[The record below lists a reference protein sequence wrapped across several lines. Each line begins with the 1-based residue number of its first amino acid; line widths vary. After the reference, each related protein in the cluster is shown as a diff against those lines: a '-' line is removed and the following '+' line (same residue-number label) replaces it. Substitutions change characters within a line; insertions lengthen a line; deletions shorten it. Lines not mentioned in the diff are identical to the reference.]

1 LIFLP
6 NQNGPDAQAQERT
19 PSSGESGMSES
30 VRFEDKVVIVTGAG
44 GGLGRA
50 HALLFARH
58 GARVVVNDLG
68 GSAHG
73 EGANA
78 SAADR
83 VVAEIRESGGQ
94 AVANH
99 DSVTDGDK
107 IVQNALDAFGR
118 IDVVVNN
125 AGILRDKSFAKMED
139 ADWDLVYRVH
149 VEGAYKVT
157 RAGWPHLR
165 EQNYGRVIF
174 TSSTSGIYGNFGQS
188 NYGMAKLGLYGL
200 TRTLALEGRKN
211 NILVNA
217 IAPTGGTRMTE
228 GLIPASVFELLKP
241 ELVSP
246 LVVYLGSEQ
255 CQDSAGLYE
264 VGGGWVG
271 KVRWERSLGA
281 GFDPR
286 AGFTPEDVAAQWS
299 AIGDFTDAAHPADNV
314 EALKE
319 MMANLQRFGS

>member
-1 LIFLP
+1 
-6 NQNGPDAQAQERT
+6 
-19 PSSGESGMSES
+19 MSES
-30 VRFEDKVVIVTGAG
+30 MDFEGKVVIVTGAG

-58 GARVVVNDLG
+58 GARVIVNDLG

-83 VVAEIRESGGQ
+83 VVAEIRDERGE

-107 IVQNALDAFGR
+107 IVQNALDTYGR
-118 IDVVVNN
+118 VDVVVNN

-139 ADWDLVYRVH
+139 TDWDLVYRVH

-157 RAGWPHLR
+157 RAAWPHLR
-165 EQNYGRVIF
+165 AQNYGRIIF
-174 TSSTSGIYGNFGQS
+174 TSSTSGIYGNFGQA

-200 TRTLALEGRKN
+200 TRTLAIEGRKN

-228 GLIPASVFELLKP
+228 GLIPASVFDLLKP

-246 LVVYLGSEQ
+246 LVVFLGSEQ
-255 CQDSAGLYE
+255 CPDSGGLYE
-264 VGGGWVG
+264 VGGGWMG

-281 GFDPR
+281 GFDPH
-286 AGFTPEDVAAQWS
+286 AGFSPQDVAAQWAS
-299 AIGDFTDAAHPADNV
+299 ISDFSNAAHPADSA

-319 MMANLQRFGS
+319 MMANLQRFG

>member
-1 LIFLP
+1 MS
-6 NQNGPDAQAQERT
+6 DAI
-19 PSSGESGMSES
+19 
-30 VRFEDKVVIVTGAG
+30 RFENQVVIVTGAG

-68 GSAHG
+68 GSTHG
-73 EGANA
+73 EGASA
-78 SAADR
+78 SAADK
-83 VVAEIRESGGQ
+83 VVAEIRAAGGE

-99 DSVTDGDK
+99 DSVTDGGK
-107 IVQNALDAFGR
+107 IVQCALDSFGR
-118 IDVVVNN
+118 VDVVVNN
-125 AGILRDKSFAKMED
+125 AGILRDKSFHKMED
-139 ADWDLVYRVH
+139 ADWDLVYKVH

-157 RAGWPHLR
+157 RAAWEHLR
-165 EQNYGRVIF
+165 EQQYGRVIF
-174 TSSTSGIYGNFGQS
+174 TASTSGIYGNFGQS

-200 TRTLALEGRKN
+200 TRTLAIEGRKN
-211 NILVNA
+211 NVLVNA

-228 GLIPASVFELLKP
+228 GLIPPQVFEQLKP

-246 LVVYLGSEQ
+246 LVVYLGSDQ
-255 CQDSAGLYE
+255 CKDTGGLYE

-286 AGFTPEDVAAQWS
+286 AGFSPEDVAATWAQ
-299 AIGDFTDAAHPADNV
+299 IGNFDGAVHPDDNV
-314 EALKE
+314 TALRE
-319 MMANLQRFGS
+319 MMANLQKHAG

>member
-1 LIFLP
+1 MLVLT
-6 NQNGPDAQAQERT
+6 PDGLRT
-19 PSSGESGMSES
+19 QDRAGIIIRGSDMSES
-30 VRFEDKVVIVTGAG
+30 MDFEGKVVIVTGAG

-58 GARVVVNDLG
+58 GARVIVNDLG

-78 SAADR
+78 SAADQ
-83 VVAEIRESGGQ
+83 VVAEVRDAGGE

-107 IVQNALDAFGR
+107 IVQNALDTYGR
-118 IDVVVNN
+118 VDVVVNN

-139 ADWDLVYRVH
+139 TDWDLVYRVH

-157 RAGWPHLR
+157 RAAWPHLR
-165 EQNYGRVIF
+165 EQNYGRIIF
-174 TSSTSGIYGNFGQS
+174 TSSTSGIYGNFGQA

-200 TRTLALEGRKN
+200 TRTLAIEGRKN

-228 GLIPASVFELLKP
+228 GLVPASVFELLKP

-246 LVVYLGSEQ
+246 LVVFLGSEQ
-255 CQDSAGLYE
+255 CPDSGGLYE
-264 VGGGWVG
+264 VGGGWMG

-286 AGFTPEDVAAQWS
+286 AGFSPQDVAAQWAS
-299 AIGDFTDAAHPADNV
+299 ISDFSNAVHPADNA

-319 MMANLQRFGS
+319 MMANLQRIG

>member
-1 LIFLP
+1 LIVTGTRLVDT
-6 NQNGPDAQAQERT
+6 GRT
-19 PSSGESGMSES
+19 FCSYPGVSMSES

-73 EGANA
+73 EGASA

-83 VVAEIRESGGQ
+83 VVSEILEAGGI

-99 DSVTDGDK
+99 DSVTDGEK

-118 IDVVVNN
+118 VDVVVNN
-125 AGILRDKSFAKMED
+125 AGILRDKTFSKMED

-157 RAGWPHLR
+157 RAAWPHLR

-228 GLIPASVFELLKP
+228 GLIPAEVFELLKP

-255 CQDSAGLYE
+255 CQDSAGLFE
-264 VGGGWVG
+264 VGGGWIG

-281 GFDPR
+281 GFDPH
-286 AGFTPEDVAAQWS
+286 AGFSPEDIAARWHT
-299 AIGDFTDAAHPADNV
+299 INDFEGAAHPNDSI

-319 MMANLQRFGS
+319 MMGHLQQFKR

>member
-1 LIFLP
+1 
-6 NQNGPDAQAQERT
+6 
-19 PSSGESGMSES
+19 MSES
-30 VRFEDKVVIVTGAG
+30 MDFEGKVVIVTGAG

-58 GARVVVNDLG
+58 GARVIVNDLG

-73 EGANA
+73 EGASA

-83 VVAEIRESGGQ
+83 VVAQVRDAGGE

-107 IVQNALDAFGR
+107 IVQNALDTYGR
-118 IDVVVNN
+118 VDVVVNN

-139 ADWDLVYRVH
+139 TDWDLVYRVH

-157 RAGWPHLR
+157 RAAWPHLR

-174 TSSTSGIYGNFGQS
+174 TSSTSGIYGNFGQA

-200 TRTLALEGRKN
+200 TRTLAIEGRKN

-228 GLIPASVFELLKP
+228 GLIPASVFDLLKP

-255 CQDSAGLYE
+255 CHDSGGLYE
-264 VGGGWVG
+264 VGGGWMG

-286 AGFTPEDVAAQWS
+286 ADFSPEDVAARWAS
-299 AIGDFTDAAHPADNV
+299 ISDFSNAVHPADTA

-319 MMANLQRFGS
+319 MMANLQGFG

>member
-1 LIFLP
+1 
-6 NQNGPDAQAQERT
+6 
-19 PSSGESGMSES
+19 MSEAI
-30 VRFEDKVVIVTGAG
+30 RFEDKVVIVTGAG

-50 HALLFARH
+50 HALLFAKH

-68 GSAHG
+68 GSTHG

-78 SAADR
+78 SAADK
-83 VVAEIRESGGQ
+83 VVAEIKAFGGT
-94 AVANH
+94 AIANH

-107 IVQNALDAFGR
+107 IVQNALDSFGR
-118 IDVVVNN
+118 VDVLVNN
-125 AGILRDKSFAKMED
+125 AGILRDKSFHKMED
-139 ADWDLVYRVH
+139 ADWDLVYKVH
-149 VEGAYKVT
+149 VEGSYKVT
-157 RAGWPHLR
+157 RAAWAHLR

-174 TSSTSGIYGNFGQS
+174 TASTSGIYGNFGQS

-200 TRTLALEGRKN
+200 TRTLAIEGRKN

-228 GLIPASVFELLKP
+228 GLIPPQVFEQLKP

-255 CQDSAGLYE
+255 CQDTSGLYE
-264 VGGGWVG
+264 VGGGWIG

-281 GFDPR
+281 GFDPK
-286 AGFTPEDVAAQWS
+286 AGFSPEDVAASWKQ
-299 AIGDFTDAAHPADNV
+299 IGDFSGAVHPDDNV
-314 EALKE
+314 TALRE
-319 MMANLQRFGS
+319 MMANLQKFAG

>member
-1 LIFLP
+1 
-6 NQNGPDAQAQERT
+6 
-19 PSSGESGMSES
+19 MSEP

-50 HALLFARH
+50 HALLFAKH

-68 GSAHG
+68 GSTHG

-83 VVAEIRESGGQ
+83 VVAEIREAGGT

-125 AGILRDKSFAKMED
+125 AGILRDKTFAKMDD

-157 RAGWPHLR
+157 RAAWTHMR
-165 EQNYGRVIF
+165 EQNFGRVIF
-174 TSSTSGIYGNFGQS
+174 TASTSGIYGNFGQS

-228 GLIPASVFELLKP
+228 GLIPAEVFEMLKP
-241 ELVSP
+241 ELISP
-246 LVVYLGSEQ
+246 LVVFLGSEQ
-255 CQDSAGLYE
+255 CQETSGLFE

-271 KVRWERSLGA
+271 KTRWERSIGA

-286 AGFTPEDVAAQWS
+286 AGFSPEDVAANWQT
-299 AIGDFTDAAHPADNV
+299 ICDFEGASHPKDTA

-319 MMANLQRFGS
+319 MMQNLQKYSV

>member
-1 LIFLP
+1 
-6 NQNGPDAQAQERT
+6 
-19 PSSGESGMSES
+19 MSEP

-50 HALLFARH
+50 HALLFAQH

-83 VVAEIRESGGQ
+83 VVAEIREAGGT

-125 AGILRDKSFAKMED
+125 AGILRDKTFAKMDD

-149 VEGAYKVT
+149 VEGAFKVT
-157 RAGWPHLR
+157 HAAWPHMR

-228 GLIPASVFELLKP
+228 GLIPAAVFDMLKP
-241 ELVSP
+241 ELISP
-246 LVVYLGSEQ
+246 LVVFLGSEQ
-255 CQDSAGLYE
+255 CTETSGLFE
-264 VGGGWVG
+264 VGGGWIG
-271 KVRWERSLGA
+271 KTRWERSVGA

-286 AGFTPEDVAAQWS
+286 TGFSPEDVAASWGQ
-299 AIGDFTDAAHPADNV
+299 IGDFDGASHPKDTS
-314 EALKE
+314 EALAE
-319 MMANLQRFGS
+319 MMLNLQKYSN

>member
-1 LIFLP
+1 MS
-6 NQNGPDAQAQERT
+6 QA
-19 PSSGESGMSES
+19 

-50 HALLFARH
+50 HALLFAKH

-68 GSAHG
+68 GSTHG
-73 EGANA
+73 ESANA
-78 SAADR
+78 SAADK
-83 VVAEIRESGGQ
+83 VVAEIRDAGGT
-94 AVANH
+94 AVASH
-99 DSVTDGDK
+99 DSVTDGEK
-107 IVQNALDAFGR
+107 IVQAALDSFGR

-125 AGILRDKSFAKMED
+125 AGILRDKTFHKMED
-139 ADWDLVYRVH
+139 ADWDLVYKVH

-157 RAGWPHLR
+157 RAAWPHLR

-174 TSSTSGIYGNFGQS
+174 TASTSGIYGNFGQS

-200 TRTLALEGRKN
+200 TRTLAIEGRKN
-211 NILVNA
+211 NLLVNA

-228 GLIPASVFELLKP
+228 GLIPPQVFEQLKP

-255 CQDSAGLYE
+255 CQDTSGLFE
-264 VGGGWVG
+264 VGGGWMG

-286 AGFTPEDVAAQWS
+286 AGFSPEDVAAHWQQ
-299 AIGDFTDAAHPADNV
+299 IVDFDNAAHPKDNM

-319 MMANLQRFGS
+319 MMANLQKYVV

>member
-1 LIFLP
+1 
-6 NQNGPDAQAQERT
+6 
-19 PSSGESGMSES
+19 MSEAI
-30 VRFEDKVVIVTGAG
+30 RFQDQVVIVTGAG

-50 HALLFARH
+50 HALLFAKH
-58 GARVVVNDLG
+58 GAKVVVNDLG
-68 GSAHG
+68 GSTHG

-78 SAADR
+78 SAAAR
-83 VVAEIRESGGQ
+83 VVEEIRAAGGT

-99 DSVTDGDK
+99 DSVTDGEK
-107 IVQNALDAFGR
+107 IVQHALDAFGR

-125 AGILRDKSFAKMED
+125 AGILRDKTFHKMED
-139 ADWDLVYRVH
+139 ADWDLVYKVH

-157 RAGWPHLR
+157 RAAWPHMR

-174 TSSTSGIYGNFGQS
+174 TASTSGIYGNFGQS

-200 TRTLALEGRKN
+200 TRTLAIEGRKN

-228 GLIPASVFELLKP
+228 GLIPPQVFEQLKP

-246 LVVYLGSEQ
+246 LVVYLASQACAET
-255 CQDSAGLYE
+255 SGLFE
-264 VGGGWVG
+264 VGGGWIG
-271 KVRWERSLGA
+271 KTRWERSLGA

-286 AGFTPEDVAAQWS
+286 AGFSPEDVAEHWQQ
-299 AIGDFTDAAHPADNV
+299 ICDFDDAVHPADNL

-319 MMANLQRFGS
+319 MMANLQQYTV

>member
-1 LIFLP
+1 
-6 NQNGPDAQAQERT
+6 
-19 PSSGESGMSES
+19 MSES
-30 VRFEDKVVIVTGAG
+30 LRFEDKVVIITGAG

-58 GARVVVNDLG
+58 GAQVIVNDLG
-68 GSAHG
+68 GSADG
-73 EGANA
+73 GGANA

-83 VVAEIRESGGQ
+83 VVAEIQAFGGQ

-118 IDVVVNN
+118 VDVVVNN

-139 ADWDLVYRVH
+139 VDWDLVYRVH

-157 RAGWPHLR
+157 HAAWPRLR

-217 IAPTGGTRMTE
+217 IAPTGATRMTE

-264 VGGGWVG
+264 VGGGWIG
-271 KVRWERSLGA
+271 KVRWERSLGV

-286 AGFTPEDVAAQWS
+286 SGFSPEDVAGQWA
-299 AIGDFTDAAHPADNV
+299 AINDFTDAVYPADNV
-314 EALKE
+314 DALKE
-319 MMANLQRFGS
+319 MMANLQKFAG

>member
-1 LIFLP
+1 MNEPI
-6 NQNGPDAQAQERT
+6 
-19 PSSGESGMSES
+19 
-30 VRFEDKVVIVTGAG
+30 RFEDKVVIVTGAG

-68 GSAHG
+68 GSAQG

-83 VVAEIRESGGQ
+83 VVEEIRQAGGT

-99 DSVTDGDK
+99 DSVTDGSR
-107 IVQNALDAFGR
+107 IVEQALDCYGR
-118 IDVVVNN
+118 VDVVVNN
-125 AGILRDKSFAKMED
+125 AGILRDKTFHKMED

-157 RAGWPHLR
+157 RAAWPHLR
-165 EQNYGRVIF
+165 EQGYGRVIF
-174 TSSTSGIYGNFGQS
+174 TASTSGIYGNFGQS

-211 NILVNA
+211 NVLVNA

-228 GLIPASVFELLKP
+228 GLIPPQVFEQLKP

-246 LVVYLGSEQ
+246 LVVFLGSDR
-255 CQDSAGLYE
+255 CLDTGGLFE
-264 VGGGWVG
+264 VGGGWMG
-271 KVRWERSLGA
+271 KVRWERSLGL

-286 AGFTPEDVAAQWS
+286 AGFGAEDVAAHWQQ
-299 AIGDFTDAAHPADNV
+299 ICDFEGAAHPADNL

-319 MMANLQRFGS
+319 MMANLQKYAG

>member
-1 LIFLP
+1 
-6 NQNGPDAQAQERT
+6 
-19 PSSGESGMSES
+19 MSEP
-30 VRFEDKVVIVTGAG
+30 VQFQDKVVIVTGAG

-50 HALLFARH
+50 HALLFAKH
-58 GARVVVNDLG
+58 GAKVLVNDLG
-68 GSAHG
+68 GSTQG

-83 VVAEIRESGGQ
+83 VVAEIREAGGI
-94 AVANH
+94 AEANH

-125 AGILRDKSFAKMED
+125 AGILRDKTFHKMED
-139 ADWDLVYRVH
+139 SDWDLVYRVH

-157 RAGWPHLR
+157 RAAWPHLR
-165 EQNYGRVIF
+165 EQAYGRVIF
-174 TSSTSGIYGNFGQS
+174 TASTSGIYGNFGQS

-228 GLIPASVFELLKP
+228 GLIPPQVFERLKP

-246 LVVYLGSEQ
+246 LVVYLGSEA
-255 CQDSAGLYE
+255 CQETSGLFE
-264 VGGGWVG
+264 VGGGWIG
-271 KVRWERSLGA
+271 KTRWERSLGLA
-281 GFDPR
+281 STLKQGSRRMTSPPTGSKSATSTGPLTPR
-286 AGFTPEDVAAQWS
+286 TTSKP
-299 AIGDFTDAAHPADNV
+299 
-314 EALKE
+314 
-319 MMANLQRFGS
+319 

>member
-1 LIFLP
+1 
-6 NQNGPDAQAQERT
+6 
-19 PSSGESGMSES
+19 MSES
-30 VRFEDKVVIVTGAG
+30 VRLEDQVVIVTGAG

-83 VVAEIRESGGQ
+83 VVAEIREAGGQ

-99 DSVTDGDK
+99 DSVTDGEK
-107 IVQNALDAFGR
+107 IVQSALDTFGR

-157 RAGWPHLR
+157 RAAWPHLR

-174 TSSTSGIYGNFGQS
+174 TASTSGIYGNFGQS
-188 NYGMAKLGLYGL
+188 NYAMAKLGLYGL
-200 TRTLALEGRKN
+200 TRTLALEGGKN

-217 IAPTGGTRMTE
+217 IAPTGATRMTE
-228 GLIPASVFELLKP
+228 GLLPPDVFELLKP

-255 CQDSAGLYE
+255 CKDSAGLYE
-264 VGGGWVG
+264 VGGGWIG

-286 AGFTPEDVAAQWS
+286 AGFSPEDVAAQWQ
-299 AIGDFTDAAHPADNV
+299 AIGDFEGAVHPENNV
-314 EALKE
+314 QALRE
-319 MMANLQRFGS
+319 MMANLQKYAG

>member
-1 LIFLP
+1 
-6 NQNGPDAQAQERT
+6 
-19 PSSGESGMSES
+19 MSES
-30 VRFEDKVVIVTGAG
+30 IRFEDKVVIVTGAG

-50 HALLFARH
+50 HALLFAKH
-58 GARVVVNDLG
+58 GAKVVVNDLG
-68 GSAHG
+68 GSTQG

-78 SAADR
+78 SAAAK
-83 VVAEIRESGGQ
+83 VVEEIRAAGGT
-94 AVANH
+94 AVASH

-107 IVQNALDAFGR
+107 IVQTALDHFGR

-139 ADWDLVYRVH
+139 IDWELVYKVH
-149 VEGAYKVT
+149 VEGSYKVSK
-157 RAGWPHLR
+157 AAWAHMR
-165 EQNYGRVIF
+165 EQNYGRIIF
-174 TSSTSGIYGNFGQS
+174 TSSTSGIYGNFGQA

-200 TRTLALEGRKN
+200 TRTLAIEGAKN

-228 GLIPASVFELLKP
+228 GLIPPQVFEQLKP

-246 LVVYLGSEQ
+246 LVVYLGSEA
-255 CQDSAGLYE
+255 CKETSGLFE
-264 VGGGWVG
+264 VGGGWIG

-286 AGFTPEDVAAQWS
+286 AGFSPEDVAASWEQICS
-299 AIGDFTDAAHPADNV
+299 FENAVHPATNV
-314 EALKE
+314 EAMKE
-319 MMANLQRFGS
+319 MMANLQRFAG

>member
-1 LIFLP
+1 
-6 NQNGPDAQAQERT
+6 
-19 PSSGESGMSES
+19 MSES

-44 GGLGRA
+44 GGLGRG
-50 HALLFARH
+50 HALLFAQH
-58 GARVVVNDLG
+58 GARVIVNDLG

-83 VVAEIRESGGQ
+83 VVAEIREAGGE

-118 IDVVVNN
+118 VDVVVNN

-157 RAGWPHLR
+157 RAAWPHLR
-165 EQNYGRVIF
+165 DQNYGRIIF
-174 TSSTSGIYGNFGQS
+174 TSSTSGIYGNFGQA

-200 TRTLALEGRKN
+200 TRTLAVEGRKN

-228 GLIPASVFELLKP
+228 GLIPASVFDLLKP

-255 CQDSAGLYE
+255 CHDSAGLYE
-264 VGGGWVG
+264 VGGGWIG

-281 GFDPR
+281 GFDPH
-286 AGFTPEDVAAQWS
+286 AGFSPEDVAAQWQTIS
-299 AIGDFTDAAHPADNV
+299 DFSDAVHPADNV

-319 MMANLQRFGS
+319 MMANLQKFA

>member
-1 LIFLP
+1 
-6 NQNGPDAQAQERT
+6 
-19 PSSGESGMSES
+19 MSES

-58 GARVVVNDLG
+58 GARVIVNDLG

-83 VVAEIRESGGQ
+83 VVAEIREAGGE

-118 IDVVVNN
+118 VDVVVNN

-157 RAGWPHLR
+157 RAAWPHLR
-165 EQNYGRVIF
+165 DQNYGRIIF
-174 TSSTSGIYGNFGQS
+174 TSSTSGIYGNFGQA

-200 TRTLALEGRKN
+200 TRTLAVEGRKN

-228 GLIPASVFELLKP
+228 GLIPASVFDLLKP

-264 VGGGWVG
+264 VGGGWIG
-271 KVRWERSLGA
+271 RVRWERSLGA
-281 GFDPR
+281 GFNSH
-286 AGFTPEDVAAQWS
+286 AGFSPEDVAAQWQTIS
-299 AIGDFTDAAHPADNV
+299 DFSNAVHPADNV

-319 MMANLQRFGS
+319 MMANLQKFA